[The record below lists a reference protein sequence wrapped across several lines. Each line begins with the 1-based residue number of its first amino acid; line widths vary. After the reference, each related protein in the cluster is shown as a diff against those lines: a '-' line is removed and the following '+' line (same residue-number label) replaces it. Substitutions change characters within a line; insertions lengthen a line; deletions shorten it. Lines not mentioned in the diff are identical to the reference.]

1 MRKVLSIT
9 TLTLCMAAGF
19 TSQSFA
25 DKIDDIV
32 SAGTLRCAV
41 TLDFAPMGSRN
52 ANNQPVGFDVDYC
65 DDLAKALGVK
75 TEIVETP
82 FPDRV
87 PALMSDRAD
96 VVIASTSDT
105 LERAKVVGFSI
116 PYMVNRMI
124 VLTRKNTGISSYE
137 DLKKGWKFGNTA
149 STYEEGKLKA
159 DIEKWGVGSYS
170 SYQSQNDTI
179 LAVAQ
184 GHIDASIL
192 TESVAQLAIN
202 SGNYPD
208 LVIAGVAPYIPDYYA
223 IVTKRDELG
232 FINYLN
238 LFVHQQV
245 RTGRY
250 AELYK
255 KWFNSEPVDL
265 TIPLVYR

>member
-1 MRKVLSIT
+1 MKNIT
-9 TLTLCMAAGF
+9 RISAMGLALAAGL
-19 TSQSFA
+19 TSEALA
-25 DKIDDIV
+25 DKVDDII

-41 TLDFAPMGSRN
+41 TLDFAPMGSRD
-52 ANNQPVGFDVDYC
+52 ANNQPIGFDVDYC
-65 DDLAKALGVK
+65 NDLGKALGVK

-137 DLKKGWKFGNTA
+137 DLKGKKLGNTA

-159 DIEKWGVGSYS
+159 DIEKWGGGSYS

-184 GHIDASIL
+184 GHIDATVL

-208 LVIAGVAPYIPDYYA
+208 LVITGVAPYIPDYYA
-223 IVTKRDELG
+223 IATKRDEYG

-255 KWFNSEPVDL
+255 KWFKNEPVDL

>member
-1 MRKVLSIT
+1 MKNIT
-9 TLTLCMAAGF
+9 RISAIGLALATGI
-19 TSQSFA
+19 TSEALA
-25 DKIDDIV
+25 DKVDDII

-41 TLDFAPMGSRN
+41 TLDFAPMGSRD
-52 ANNQPVGFDVDYC
+52 ANNQPIGFDVDYC
-65 DDLAKALGVK
+65 NDLGKALGVK

-137 DLKKGWKFGNTA
+137 DLKGKKLGNTA
-149 STYEEGKLKA
+149 STY
-159 DIEKWGVGSYS
+159 D
-170 SYQSQNDTI
+170 
-179 LAVAQ
+179 
-184 GHIDASIL
+184 
-192 TESVAQLAIN
+192 

-208 LVIAGVAPYIPDYYA
+208 LVITGVAPYIPDYYA
-223 IVTKRDELG
+223 IATKRDEFG

-255 KWFNSEPVDL
+255 KWFKNEPVDL